1 MQAHANMHANVHANL
16 HAPCHVLPTLPE
28 PEPGSHGHAMPP
40 FVPGRY
46 DEPLDLGTGQAAFAI
61 ACVVLALTLGM
72 GGVAISHLT
81 DRDSLA
87 AHSPRAVAQ
96 DMDARDKG
104 ARSDLRTDGG
114 RYNPVSVSL
123 R

>member
-1 MQAHANMHANVHANL
+1 MQVHANVHANL

-40 FVPGRY
+40 ALPGRY
-46 DEPLDLGTGQAAFAI
+46 DEPLDLGTGQAGFAI

-81 DRDSLA
+81 DRDGLA

-96 DMDARDKG
+96 DMGARDRDART
-104 ARSDLRTDGG
+104 DLRTDGG
-114 RYNPVSVSL
+114 RFSPVSASL

>member
-1 MQAHANMHANVHANL
+1 MQAHANMHANSHANL

-40 FVPGRY
+40 ALPGRY
-46 DEPLDLGTGQAAFAI
+46 DEPLDLGTGQAGFAI

-96 DMDARDKG
+96 DMG
-104 ARSDLRTDGG
+104 ARTDLRTDGG